1 MPHLGMATLT
11 GVAPDC
17 VWQGDYLLKGLE
29 YLRAYGTVAPGAAG
43 FAVGAAL
50 KLIDSATRTDY
61 GVGIGRLIDA
71 LLHCISFGSTY
82 P

>member
-17 VWQGDYLLKGLE
+17 VRQGDYLLKGLE
-29 YLRAYGTVAPGAAG
+29 YLRAYGTVAPAAAG
-43 FAVGAAL
+43 RTFGAAL

-61 GVGIGRLIDA
+61 GVRIGRYIDQ
-71 LLHCISFGSTY
+71 LLHCIPFG
-82 P
+82 